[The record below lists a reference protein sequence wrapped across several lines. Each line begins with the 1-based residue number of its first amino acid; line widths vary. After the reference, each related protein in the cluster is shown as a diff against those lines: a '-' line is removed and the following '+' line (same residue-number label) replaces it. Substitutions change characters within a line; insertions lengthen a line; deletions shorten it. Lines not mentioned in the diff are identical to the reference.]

1 MYSQS
6 LGNIRYVK
14 YNTGISLNKYTE
26 YTIPSNGV
34 IKLSVGYTKGE
45 YIKVQILNSDG
56 SWIMDVGISNGSVS
70 NINSTII
77 PVFKGM
83 KIKNEL
89 STIGRENIN
98 FYSYLI

>member
-1 MYSQS
+1 
-6 LGNIRYVK
+6 
-14 YNTGISLNKYTE
+14 
-26 YTIPSNGV
+26 
-34 IKLSVGYTKGE
+34 
-45 YIKVQILNSDG
+45 
-56 SWIMDVGISNGSVS
+56 MDAGISNGSVS
-70 NINSTII
+70 YVNSTII